1 MFRSFLSLPRT
12 VYLLC
17 LGTFINRAGTFVV
30 VFLTLYLTDRLH
42 LDPRFAT
49 HTMGWFGLGAVLA
62 AGLGGH
68 LADSL
73 GRRKVMLLALFG
85 GAGLLVW
92 LSLIRTPWL
101 IQVAVVLFGL
111 VSEMYRP
118 AASAMI
124 ADVTEASIRPRAFG
138 LMYVSINL
146 GFAVGSYVGGELAAR
161 DYRLLFY
168 CDAGTSVAYGL
179 LILLLIR
186 ETLALRQ
193 VQPGPATPI
202 AGAGSLPPAGT
213 WETARHILTN
223 GPFLLFLLG
232 NFFIALV
239 FMQSMSTFPLF
250 LKERGFAQ
258 NDYGKIIAVNGLLI
272 VLLQVPAT
280 MLLGRFHRGSVMVG
294 GALLNALGFGMK
306 AFVTSFGAFV
316 AAVVVWTLG
325 EIMLAPFAPAIVSD
339 FAPST
344 MRARYMGVYGVSF
357 SAAMMIAAPLGGEI
371 LTDARFGAKWL
382 WIAAAAA
389 CTLSALLYG
398 SVRRHLAVRPA

>member
-1 MFRSFLSLPRT
+1 MFRQFLTLSRT

-30 VFLTLYLTDRLH
+30 VFLTLYLTERLH
-42 LDPRFAT
+42 LESRFAT

-68 LADSL
+68 LADSI
-73 GRRKVMLLALFG
+73 GRRTVMLVALFG
-85 GAGLLVW
+85 GAAVLVW
-92 LSLIRTPWL
+92 LSFIRTPWL
-101 IQVAVVLFGL
+101 IQLAVMLFGL

-124 ADVTEASIRPRAFG
+124 ADVTEPAIRPRAFG

-146 GFAVGSYVGGELAAR
+146 GFAVGSYIGGKLAAL

-168 CDAGTSVAYGL
+168 GDAGTSVVYGL
-179 LILLLIR
+179 LIVLLIR

-193 VQPGPATPI
+193 AAASGAVQPVAER
-202 AGAGSLPPAGT
+202 PPRSAGT
-213 WETARHILTN
+213 RETVRHILTN
-223 GPFLLFLLG
+223 YPFLVFLLG
-232 NFFIALV
+232 NFFIAVV

-250 LKERGFAQ
+250 LKQRGLGEQ
-258 NDYGKIIAVNGLLI
+258 DYGRIIAVNGLLI
-272 VLLQVPAT
+272 VFLQVPAT
-280 MLLGRFHRGSVMVG
+280 MFLGRFHRGSVMVG
-294 GALLNALGFGMK
+294 GALLNAVGFGMK
-306 AFVTSFGAFV
+306 AFVGSLGAFV

-344 MRARYMGVYGVSF
+344 MRARYMGIYGVSF
-357 SAAMMIAAPLGGEI
+357 SAAMMVSAPLGGEV
-371 LTDARFGAKWL
+371 LADPRLGGRWL
-382 WIAAAAA
+382 WIGAAGA
-389 CTLSALLYG
+389 CTISALLYW
-398 SVRRHLAVRPA
+398 SVRRHLGPRAA